1 MAKLTSR
8 RGVRSRQGK
17 TTMSLA
23 VIGAGVGRTGTTSLK
38 LALEELGLGPCYH
51 MQEVFKNP
59 SAAEHW
65 VRAAEGAPMHWDEVF
80 EGYASTTDWP
90 ACDYWQALAAHAPE
104 AKIILTVRD
113 TEEWFASTQKTIF
126 GPIVTP
132 KPDDRSPFSVLMR
145 AIGSRFC
152 DGAINDRDRCIAAY
166 ERHNA
171 SVRALAAPERLLVF
185 DPAEGWEP
193 LCRFIG
199 VSTPAIPFPIKN
211 TTADFQIHA
220 KAQMAAA
227 GASDR
232 PST

>member
-1 MAKLTSR
+1 
-8 RGVRSRQGK
+8 
-17 TTMSLA
+17 MSLA

-59 SAAEHW
+59 PAAEDW
-65 VRAAEGAPMHWDEVF
+65 VRAAEGATMHWDAVF
-80 EGYASTTDWP
+80 KGYASTTDWP
-90 ACDYWQALAAHAPE
+90 ACDYWQALAAHAPR

-113 TEEWFASTQKTIF
+113 AEEWFASTQKTIF
-126 GPIVTP
+126 GPIVSP
-132 KPDDRSPFSVLMR
+132 KPEDQSPLSVLMR

-152 DGAINDRDRCIAAY
+152 DGAINDHDRCIAAY

-185 DPAEGWEP
+185 DPVQGWEP
-193 LCRFIG
+193 LCRFLG
-199 VSTPAIPFPIKN
+199 VPLPAPPFPIK
-211 TTADFQIHA
+211 TTTKDFQQHA

-227 GASDR
+227 AAAHRG
-232 PST
+232 

>member
-1 MAKLTSR
+1 M
-8 RGVRSRQGK
+8 G
-17 TTMSLA
+17 LA

-59 SAAEHW
+59 PAAEDW
-65 VRAAEGAPMHWDEVF
+65 VRVAEGAPMDWDSVF
-80 EGYASTTDWP
+80 KGYASTTDWP
-90 ACDYWQALAAHAPE
+90 ACDYWQALAAHAPQ

-113 TEEWFASTQKTIF
+113 AEEWFASTQRTIF
-126 GPIVTP
+126 GPIVSP

-145 AIGSRFC
+145 VIGSRFC

-185 DPAEGWEP
+185 DPARGWEP
-193 LCRFIG
+193 LCRFLGMPI
-199 VSTPAIPFPIKN
+199 PATPFPLKN
-211 TTADFQIHA
+211 TTADFLHHA
-220 KAQMAAA
+220 KALMATAAA
-227 GASDR
+227 THQR
-232 PST
+232 

>member
-1 MAKLTSR
+1 M
-8 RGVRSRQGK
+8 G
-17 TTMSLA
+17 LA

-59 SAAEHW
+59 AAAEDW
-65 VRAAEGAPMHWDEVF
+65 VRAADGGPMDWDQVF
-80 EGYASTTDWP
+80 KGYNSTTDWP
-90 ACDYWQALAAHAPE
+90 ACDYWQDLADHAPG

-113 TEEWFASTQKTIF
+113 AEEWFASTQKTIF
-126 GPIVTP
+126 GPIVSP
-132 KPDDRSPFSVLMR
+132 KPGDRSPFSVLMR
-145 AIGSRFC
+145 AIGTRFC
-152 DGAINDRDRCIAAY
+152 DGAINDHDSCIAAF

-193 LCRFIG
+193 LCRFLDVPI
-199 VSTPAIPFPIKN
+199 PATPFPMKN
-211 TTADFQIHA
+211 TTADFQHHA

-232 PST
+232 LSS